1 MLVKWGVMHFFRAAY
16 SGNGVA
22 ERHHWI
28 IKAAAKKSRISPQ
41 EAVFWYMLPK
51 MSQDADFL
59 PQRAVFKYEW
69 QYPRAG
75 SGGKG
80 EESTNIR
87 IGVG

>member
-1 MLVKWGVMHFFRAAY
+1 MLEKWGMRYFFRAAY
-16 SGNGVA
+16 RPSGNGVV
-22 ERHHWI
+22 ENHHQI
-28 IKAAAKKSRISPQ
+28 IKAAAKKSQNFPQ
-41 EAVFWYMLPK
+41 EAVFQYNILPK

-80 EESTNIR
+80 E
-87 IGVG
+87 